1 MPRSPIGSRAVVRSQ
16 ESRVSCADASESHLY
31 PDKRFNTCDECC
43 MRMPMNLDLRI
54 DELVLHGVASADREQ
69 LAAAIAQALTQ
80 LFEQRG
86 VPLGLARRGDM
97 DRLGGH
103 AFSMQP

>member
-1 MPRSPIGSRAVVRSQ
+1 
-16 ESRVSCADASESHLY
+16 
-31 PDKRFNTCDECC
+31 
-43 MRMPMNLDLRI
+43 MPMNLDLRI

-86 VPLGLARRGDM
+86 VPLGLARRGDI

-103 AFSMQP
+103 AFSMQPGDSAEATGARIAQAIYDTISTRYPTQS